1 VALTALSP
9 DWMRDALCHEYDR
22 ELFFPSRGSSSAE
35 AKRLC
40 GRCLVQRECREY
52 ALADDTLVGV
62 WGGTGS
68 RERARLRA
76 STANAPAA

>member
-1 VALTALSP
+1 LTALSL
-9 DWMRDALCHEYDR
+9 DWMRDALCAEYDR
-22 ELFFPSRGSSSAE
+22 ELFFPERGQSSVE

-62 WGGTGS
+62 WGGTS
-68 RERARLRA
+68 ASEREQVRKAARLSDVA
-76 STANAPAA
+76 